1 MKKSIYL
8 LLILP
13 LLLAVACDRD
23 DQIEIFPEE
32 YFKVLYLKDAGT
44 RDVVMNT
51 AQDAV
56 TEKLHVVKGGAHPE
70 MDAACRLEVMP
81 LADAITQ
88 YGYTEGAVSI
98 IPDRSY
104 KLPSSVSLT
113 EESPY
118 CVLDVELYPGEMAQ
132 AMKDNPGKTWILPIR
147 LVGDGASVN
156 KDNNQVLLS
165 CTLVSPLIRW
175 ADSKDQAVT
184 IDYRTLDYP
193 VGLEIT
199 RTEINKSAF
208 TGKLEALGED
218 AVAEYNA
225 AHGTS
230 YSLLP
235 PESYTIGDMAFAAG
249 ELQGSAMLKLS
260 RNGLTSDEEYLLPMR
275 LVSASSAL
283 FELSDDVKYFI
294 ISNPKFAY
302 AEVDPGKWKIVFC
315 NSEDRN
321 SRYWA
326 CNMFSRD
333 PETNFCS
340 YWNVNQQTKI
350 GTDVD
355 DFRYPVEGTYPG
367 TCTYT
372 SGRLAGTT
380 IEVPYPCCDG
390 VRKYTNVVVVID
402 LGETVNIHSI
412 GLSKLAGNVGNLDL
426 KGIEFYTE
434 DQFTLETAAQYKGVD
449 VAKYRAAIANYNTAN
464 AGNEWRLF
472 MQWDDIPKGTTAEGL
487 PTVWNTTPAESMNT
501 AAAKGRYLKLHPT
514 ASYRA
519 AQNCIEIC
527 ELYIRKLI
535 TIDGEPAI

>member
-1 MKKSIYL
+1 MRKSIYL

-23 DQIEIFPEE
+23 DQLEIFPEE

-56 TEKLHVVKGGAHPE
+56 TEQLHVVKGGAHPE

-98 IPDRSY
+98 IPDGSY
-104 KLPSSVSLT
+104 KLPESVSLS

-132 AMKDNPGKTWILPIR
+132 AMKDNPGKTWILPIL

-165 CTLVSPLIRW
+165 CTLVSPLIGW
-175 ADSKDQAVT
+175 ADGKDQVVT

-193 VGLEIT
+193 VGLEII

-208 TGKLEALGED
+208 TGKLESLGED

-249 ELQGSAMLKLS
+249 ELQGSATLRLS
-260 RNGLTSDEEYLLPMR
+260 RTGLTSDEEYLLPVR
-275 LVSASSAL
+275 LSSASSAL
-283 FELSDDVKYFI
+283 FELSNDVKYFI

-302 AEVDPGKWKIVFC
+302 AEVDPAKWKIAFC

-326 CNMFSRD
+326 CNMFNRD
-333 PETNFCS
+333 SETNFCS

-367 TCTYT
+367 TCTYE
-372 SGRLAGTT
+372 SGRLAGTK

-390 VRKYTNVVVVID
+390 VRKYTDVVVVID

-449 VAKYRAAIANYNTAN
+449 VAKYRAAIANYNTAD
-464 AGNEWRLF
+464 AGNKWRLF

-487 PTVWNTTPAESMNT
+487 PTVWNTTTTDHMNT
-501 AAAKGRYLKLHPT
+501 PAAKGRYLKLHPT
-514 ASYRA
+514 SSYRA
-519 AQNCIEIC
+519 SQNCIEIC
-527 ELYIRKLI
+527 DLYIRELI